1 MLMSAANMAPAA
13 VKSSLE
19 VMLDTIRQR
28 DEQPKDV
35 PPALPARPT
44 SRGRLPSARRSLPVG
59 FKLENGLPDGCSA
72 EFLNGE
78 RKIEGQDSRE
88 GREVGF
94 GNGNFGNN
102 GIAQVDMMEESA
114 DANMMELDR
123 SEKRTLKK
131 ENNDEAS
138 SVIAELERRV
148 LKAEL
153 ALREKEEENASLK
166 QQLQQYE
173 RRWSEY
179 EGKMKSMEE
188 TWQNQLNSL
197 QLSLASAKKSFPSD
211 EIAIHPVV
219 LNSSPIRLHFE
230 SDPAILSKTAIPS
243 AEALPKQASASE
255 AQIVGNSN
263 GPNGPHMAV
272 GHLVRELEQKKQAFE
287 SDAGQLI
294 AAKSGQS
301 DVNVNPDEELRR
313 LKVRFTAWKKDYKV
327 RLRETKAALQKLG
340 NHEKTRKRWWL
351 KRSSK

>member
-59 FKLENGLPDGCSA
+59 FKLENGMPDGCSV

-179 EGKMKSMEE
+179 EE
-188 TWQNQLNSL
+188 
-197 QLSLASAKKSFPSD
+197 
-211 EIAIHPVV
+211 
-219 LNSSPIRLHFE
+219 R
-230 SDPAILSKTAIPS
+230 
-243 AEALPKQASASE
+243 
-255 AQIVGNSN
+255 
-263 GPNGPHMAV
+263 
-272 GHLVRELEQKKQAFE
+272 
-287 SDAGQLI
+287 
-294 AAKSGQS
+294 
-301 DVNVNPDEELRR
+301 
-313 LKVRFTAWKKDYKV
+313 
-327 RLRETKAALQKLG
+327 
-340 NHEKTRKRWWL
+340 
-351 KRSSK
+351 